1 LGDTPDHADPL
12 MELRD
17 LIQSGVLDSDAFM
30 TRLAAIA
37 DELKGHLPHECRDS
51 LGTDEASAQSI
62 LAEFA
67 RDGAEE
73 VLARLQVAERSE

>member
-1 LGDTPDHADPL
+1 

-17 LIQSGVLDSDAFM
+17 LIQNDVLNSDAFI
-30 TRLAAIA
+30 TKLTVIA

-51 LGTDEASAQSI
+51 LGTDETSAQSI
-62 LAEFA
+62 LSQFA

-73 VLARLQVAERSE
+73 VLARLQVSERSE